1 MSFICDYWSDLPEE
15 VLKEF
20 VFVDL
25 RLDDDEVQSQ
35 SRFPKCTG
43 DEMKPELASNTVIE
57 FIQNIDPKLV
67 LTNTG
72 INVIG
77 NMLQDYAKTKKVK

>member
-1 MSFICDYWSDLPEE
+1 MSFICDYCSDLPE

-25 RLDDDEVQSQ
+25 RLDDNEVQSQ
-35 SRFPKCTG
+35 SRFPTCTG
-43 DEMKPELASNTVIE
+43 YEMIPELASNRIIE
-57 FIQNIDPKLV
+57 FVQNIDPMLV

-72 INVIG
+72 INVI
-77 NMLQDYAKTKKVK
+77 Q